1 MFNCASISLLKYR
14 YKLLEQ
20 NICAIHIGSLVRGKN
35 YWGINI
41 TDLNEP
47 ILVIMSKRFVFLFYV
62 QIGIW
67 YMVCVELNHTT
78 TLLYLY
84 YLSKRTLY
92 NFMCKDNIPKRI
104 EFTKILE
111 IYTMLDSKFRI
122 W

>member
-47 ILVIMSKRFVFLFYV
+47 ILVIMSKRFVFFILCTNRYLV
-62 QIGIW
+62 HG
-67 YMVCVELNHTT
+67 VCRIKSYNYF
-78 TLLYLY
+78 TLLVL
-84 YLSKRTLY
+84 
-92 NFMCKDNIPKRI
+92 FI
-104 EFTKILE
+104 
-111 IYTMLDSKFRI
+111 
-122 W
+122 

>member
-47 ILVIMSKRFVFLFYV
+47 ILVIMSKSHFVLLITLWITNKFISFKSFL
-62 QIGIW
+62 
-67 YMVCVELNHTT
+67 LNIK
-78 TLLYLY
+78 L
-84 YLSKRTLY
+84 
-92 NFMCKDNIPKRI
+92 P
-104 EFTKILE
+104 ILE
-111 IYTMLDSKFRI
+111 SGDILPLF
-122 W
+122 